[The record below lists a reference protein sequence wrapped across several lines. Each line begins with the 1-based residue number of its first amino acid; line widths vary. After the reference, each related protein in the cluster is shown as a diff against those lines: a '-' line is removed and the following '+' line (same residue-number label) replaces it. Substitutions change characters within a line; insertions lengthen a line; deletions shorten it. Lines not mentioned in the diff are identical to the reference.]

1 MKFSTKAIHA
11 GQQPDPATGA
21 IMPPVYLTSTYVQAA
36 PGNHKGF
43 DYSRSNHPTRLALE
57 KNLAALE
64 DGRFGLCFS
73 SGLGAENTVLNL
85 LQSGD
90 HVVSARDIYGGTYRL
105 FERVW
110 RKMGVDFTY
119 VDASDLK
126 QISAALRPNTRL
138 VWLETPGN
146 PLLSIADITAVAVVV
161 REFEQK
167 AREPGAKRR
176 AERGK
181 RGRVQRSALDGKIL
195 LAVDNTFAS
204 PYLQQPLNLGAD
216 IVVHSTTKYIGGH
229 SDVVGGAIVVN
240 DEELYKQLKFFQN
253 AVGAVPGPLDCFL
266 VMRGTKTL
274 ALRMQRHCA
283 NAMAIAERMRHNPQV
298 PRVIYPGL
306 HDFPGHAVAKRQMR
320 GFGGMLSMELKGGLP
335 RALKFLKHLR
345 IFSLAES
352 LGGVES
358 LVGHPATMTH
368 ASIPREERIKAGL
381 TDGLIRLSVGCE
393 DVEDLIEDLETAIKR
408 SA

>member
-11 GQQPDPATGA
+11 GQHPDPATGA

-36 PGNHKGF
+36 PGDHKGF

-64 DGRFGLCFS
+64 DGKFGLCFS

-119 VDASDLK
+119 VDSSDARNVAK
-126 QISAALRPNTRL
+126 ALRKNTRL
-138 VWLETPGN
+138 VWVETPGN
-146 PLLSIADITAVAVVV
+146 PLLNITDIAAVAEIV
-161 REFEQK
+161 K
-167 AREPGAKRR
+167 G
-176 AERGK
+176 
-181 RGRVQRSALDGKIL
+181 GRKKEEGGRTRKHATTNAQRSTLNASRPL

-216 IVVHSTTKYIGGH
+216 IVVHSTTKYLGGH

-240 DEELYKQLKFFQN
+240 DEELFARLKFFQN
-253 AVGAVPGPLDCFL
+253 AVGSVPGPLDCFL

-274 ALRMQRHCA
+274 ALRMERHCA
-283 NAMAIAERMRHNPQV
+283 NAMKIAQRLADNPDVMRV
-298 PRVIYPGL
+298 VYPGL
-306 HDFPGHAVAKRQMR
+306 TNFPNHHVARKQMR
-320 GFGGMLSMELKGGLP
+320 GFGGMMSFELKGGVP
-335 RALKFLKHLR
+335 RSLRFLKKLK
-345 IFSLAES
+345 IFALAES

-368 ASIPREERIKAGL
+368 ASIPREQRIKQGL

-393 DVEDLIEDLETAIKR
+393 DAEDLIEDLENAIEKSR
-408 SA
+408 